1 MQRGDARSLLIAAG
15 VGVMGIVVLAP
26 LVGNDHTSASTPAV
40 VVAATDGGA
49 APLTDASLAAAPPST
64 VAATAGAAASPTIA
78 GSTVAGPASTAP
90 AVSAAAPAEA
100 DVGDNEDGCVIT
112 ERSLRVGS
120 QGSSVSC
127 LQKAL
132 AAAGYYTGAVTG
144 NYDGNTDAAVRALQ
158 TKQDLFV
165 DGIAGRETGLALG
178 IWPDEASLVVH
189 TPQPPAGAVDLMGYP
204 LSTVASAGSDAPPLP
219 ENSGTGKRLVYSRAG
234 QRVWAVDSKERIV
247 RSWLV
252 SGSKYGNELPGTHE
266 VYSRSEVTTAWNGKA
281 YLYKMVRWLK
291 TERGN
296 IGFHSIPIHVSDG
309 TKYQTEAELGQRLS
323 GGCQRQAPL
332 DAAFVWDFAQV
343 GTKVVVI

>member
-1 MQRGDARSLLIAAG
+1 VGALAPFSSGTVSGGGDA
-15 VGVMGIVVLAP
+15 V
-26 LVGNDHTSASTPAV
+26 
-40 VVAATDGGA
+40 
-49 APLTDASLAAAPPST
+49 
-64 VAATAGAAASPTIA
+64 SPD
-78 GSTVAGPASTAP
+78 
-90 AVSAAAPAEA
+90 AAAPAAAASSSTIAVVTSTPASTSTIPTAAAPAAVDTTIDAA
-100 DVGDNEDGCVIT
+100 DVGSVDDETGCRIT
-112 ERSLRVGS
+112 ERSIGGGS
-120 QGSSVSC
+120 TGASVSC
-127 LQKAL
+127 LQTAL
-132 AAAGYYTGAVTG
+132 IAAGYLSGTPTGT
-144 NYDGNTDAAVRALQ
+144 YDGATAAAVRTLQ
-158 TKQDLFV
+158 TEKDLFV

-189 TPQPPAGAVDLMGYP
+189 TPAPPKGTLDLLGYP
-204 LSTVASAGSDAPPLP
+204 LSSVASAGSDAPPLP
-219 ENSGTGKRLVYSRAG
+219 ENSGTGRRLVYSRAG
-234 QRVWAVDSKERIV
+234 QRIWAVDKNERVV

-281 YLYKMVRWLK
+281 YLHKMVRWLK

-309 TKYQTEAELGQRLS
+309 TVYQTEAELGQRLS